1 MDDESPLNHYF
12 ATQQKRKKLVIR
24 RKQEQPMA
32 PRNVV
37 VGRGRGGVDHL
48 FFGVGSQV
56 EVSSDEI
63 GFKGSWYTATILEID
78 HNTRPPSSPT
88 SSKKK
93 RKMEQGRYL
102 VQYATLLESEEDE
115 DDKETPKKPLRE
127 SVEGAFMR
135 PLPPPTES
143 QHAYELNDVVDAYHR
158 DGWWTGVVVGVLDDG
173 SKFQV
178 FFENPPEHCEFA
190 RSELRVHH
198 DWVENKWVRAE
209 KKAHGLLEDC
219 TPKKAAVSAKGL
231 EGQSI
236 KGSGTKNPQR
246 RHGKSS
252 VKSMKNKKKRVND
265 QHSHNEEIIEP
276 KSEVS
281 SQGRKRGR
289 PKKLMTEN
297 PVGLVNGEE
306 KKGAEST
313 SNEMVV
319 KENPIGLVNGEEKNG
334 AESTSNEM
342 VVKENPIDLVNG
354 EEKNGA
360 ESTSYKMVKGSA
372 SNDGEQSTLA
382 GISIQGI
389 PILNH
394 GYPPQLPIR
403 HYTIMDNVLDFRL
416 AKIDNQI
423 SETIAGKSGRK
434 PRSSTSKRRN
444 QRSRTN
450 KKSPTQDSQ
459 GPCRE
464 KPSEQ
469 FEDLPQL
476 MWYGSNTQEACIEKA
491 SNESK
496 DQPQE
501 KWREGMNSPY
511 SVDDSR
517 TPFDLNVVQSAD
529 ASDGQDESAMQS
541 PAIATCDNNVS
552 EKDKKLPF
560 EKRSPVW
567 ATLERMEIFQ
577 KMPQNPHFSPLV
589 KSKEDSR
596 EGLAIG
602 QMVIFSS
609 VVEKT
614 SKLQFSD
621 PRSII
626 DSSLETLSD
635 LETHGFYV
643 HPIRR
648 RLKELLSKKE
658 NQGHLLE
665 ESKEI
670 EKKIAEQSVEKV
682 KIGEEICEIN
692 KKMEELQE
700 KLALA
705 TAMEKMTDYDID
717 TWKSKMDIIH
727 QDIQNAQCDFG
738 RLAAAPW

>member
-1 MDDESPLNHYF
+1 MDDESPLNHFF

-63 GFKGSWYTATILEID
+63 GFKGSWYTATIIEID
-78 HNTRPPSSPT
+78 HNTRPPSSPSPT

-102 VQYATLLESEEDE
+102 VRYATLLESEEDE
-115 DDKETPKKPLRE
+115 DDKETPKKHLRE
-127 SVEGAFMR
+127 FVEGAFMR

-178 FFENPPEHCEFA
+178 FFDNPPEHFEFA

-246 RHGKSS
+246 RHGNSS

-276 KSEVS
+276 KSGVS

-297 PVGLVNGEE
+297 PVGLVNGE
-306 KKGAEST
+306 
-313 SNEMVV
+313 
-319 KENPIGLVNGEEKNG
+319 
-334 AESTSNEM
+334 
-342 VVKENPIDLVNG
+342 
-354 EEKNGA
+354 KNGA
-360 ESTSYKMVKGSA
+360 ESTSYEMVVKENPTDLVNGEEKIGAESTYEMVNGSA

-394 GYPPQLPIR
+394 GYPAQFPLRQYNL
-403 HYTIMDNVLDFRL
+403 MDNVLDFRL

-434 PRSSTSKRRN
+434 PRSCTSKRRN

-450 KKSPTQDSQ
+450 KKSPTQDSR
-459 GPCRE
+459 GTCRE

-496 DQPQE
+496 DKPQE
-501 KWREGMNSPY
+501 MWREGMNSPY

-517 TPFDLNVVQSAD
+517 APFDLNVVQSAD
-529 ASDGQDESAMQS
+529 ASDGQDESAVRS

-552 EKDKKLPF
+552 EKDKKSPF

-635 LETHGFYV
+635 LETHGFDV
-643 HPIRR
+643 HPIRH

-665 ESKEI
+665 ESQEI

-717 TWKSKMDIIH
+717 TLKSKMDVIH
-727 QDIQNAQCDFG
+727 RDIQNAQRDFG

>member
-1 MDDESPLNHYF
+1 MI
-12 ATQQKRKKLVIR
+12 A
-24 RKQEQPMA
+24 
-32 PRNVV
+32 
-37 VGRGRGGVDHL
+37 
-48 FFGVGSQV
+48 
-56 EVSSDEI
+56 
-63 GFKGSWYTATILEID
+63 
-78 HNTRPPSSPT
+78 
-88 SSKKK
+88 
-93 RKMEQGRYL
+93 
-102 VQYATLLESEEDE
+102 
-115 DDKETPKKPLRE
+115 
-127 SVEGAFMR
+127 
-135 PLPPPTES
+135 
-143 QHAYELNDVVDAYHR
+143 
-158 DGWWTGVVVGVLDDG
+158 
-173 SKFQV
+173 
-178 FFENPPEHCEFA
+178 
-190 RSELRVHH
+190 
-198 DWVENKWVRAE
+198 
-209 KKAHGLLEDC
+209 
-219 TPKKAAVSAKGL
+219 
-231 EGQSI
+231 
-236 KGSGTKNPQR
+236 
-246 RHGKSS
+246 
-252 VKSMKNKKKRVND
+252 
-265 QHSHNEEIIEP
+265 
-276 KSEVS
+276 
-281 SQGRKRGR
+281 
-289 PKKLMTEN
+289 
-297 PVGLVNGEE
+297 GEE

-372 SNDGEQSTLA
+372 SNDGEQSMLA

-450 KKSPTQDSQ
+450 KKSPTQDSR

-541 PAIATCDNNVS
+541 PAIATCDSNVS

-635 LETHGFYV
+635 LETHGFYI